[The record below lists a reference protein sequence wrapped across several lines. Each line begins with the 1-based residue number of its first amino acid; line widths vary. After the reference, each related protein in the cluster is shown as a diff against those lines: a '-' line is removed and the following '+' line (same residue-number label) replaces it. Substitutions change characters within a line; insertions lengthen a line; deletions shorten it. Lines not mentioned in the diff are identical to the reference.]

1 MSILNTRD
9 KEFTKAKQLYEEY
22 KDSAQFVAQSLGL
35 LDDDNEHIIEAE
47 IEYDRWEEGQLNKV
61 YKAFQDEHSQ
71 YLRQGQYFF
80 GCSLNVYQKHLES
93 RQKDYYKA
101 SDNSSEVGFIL
112 NEFMIGKLD
121 FDFGICDND
130 TLNTI
135 DVNLKLRY
143 NLLQERLIA
152 LGHNVDG
159 ILDVEKTAQEFV
171 SPREVII
178 DLSDTNGK
186 EKVIYLN
193 ELGIIDYLRNNFHR
207 SNLSYNRLA
216 ALLSGITGVKQD
228 TMQSYINPIINKK
241 DKISQR
247 NNPYENEK
255 NVAKIRSIL
264 INQFNLDL
272 PNNN

>member
-1 MSILNTRD
+1 MSFLNTRD
-9 KEFTKAKQLYEEY
+9 KEFTKAKQLYKEY
-22 KDSAQFVAQSLGL
+22 QELAHSVAQSLGL
-35 LDDDNEHIIEAE
+35 LDDNRENIIEAE
-47 IEYDRWEEGQLNKV
+47 MEYDKWEEGQLNKV
-61 YKAFQDEHSQ
+61 YKAFHDEYSQ

-112 NEFMIGKLD
+112 NEFNIGKLD
-121 FDFGICDND
+121 FDSGICDND

-159 ILDVEKTAQEFV
+159 ILDVEKTTQDFV
-171 SPREVII
+171 SPREVIL

-193 ELGIIDYLRNNFHR
+193 ELGIIDYLGDRFLR
-207 SNLSYNRLA
+207 AKLSVNQIA

-228 TMQSYINPIINKK
+228 TMQSYINPIINAESKVY
-241 DKISQR
+241 QR

-255 NVAKIRSIL
+255 NVAKIRGIL
-264 INQFNLDL
+264 INRFNLDL
-272 PNNN
+272 PNND

>member
-1 MSILNTRD
+1 MSILITRD

-35 LDDDNEHIIEAE
+35 LDDDSEHIIEAE
-47 IEYDRWEEGQLNKV
+47 IEYDRWEEGQLDKV

-71 YLRQGQYFF
+71 YLRLGEYFF

-193 ELGIIDYLRNNFHR
+193 ELGIIDYLRNHFHR
-207 SNLSYNRLA
+207 INLSYNQLA